1 MINVGNN
8 SLMLNTH
15 LLKKYTLVKERL
27 RALFIKKVII
37 YMSYMNFKRFAQK
50 GRLCFIGQ

>member
-1 MINVGNN
+1 
-8 SLMLNTH
+8 MLNTH
-15 LLKKYTLVKERL
+15 LLKKHTLVRERL

-37 YMSYMNFKRFAQK
+37 YMSYMNFKRFTQK

>member
-1 MINVGNN
+1 
-8 SLMLNTH
+8 MLNTH
-15 LLKKYTLVKERL
+15 LLKKAHAGQEKT
-27 RALFIKKVII
+27 ACTLFIKKVII